1 MFAGEG
7 LYKAG
12 DVMFLVLWTGANVV
26 LTILLIITLRKARRM
41 VEIMERAGNL
51 QMDFLRDA
59 RVMMKEGAEIWAG
72 KEEPWQESQQV

>member
-7 LYKAG
+7 IYKAG
-12 DVMFLVLWTGANVV
+12 DVMFLILWTGANVA

-59 RVMMKEGAEIWAG
+59 RVMMRKEAEIWAG

>member
-1 MFAGEG
+1 MA
-7 LYKAG
+7 
-12 DVMFLVLWTGANVV
+12 

-59 RVMMKEGAEIWAG
+59 RVMMRKEAEIWAG